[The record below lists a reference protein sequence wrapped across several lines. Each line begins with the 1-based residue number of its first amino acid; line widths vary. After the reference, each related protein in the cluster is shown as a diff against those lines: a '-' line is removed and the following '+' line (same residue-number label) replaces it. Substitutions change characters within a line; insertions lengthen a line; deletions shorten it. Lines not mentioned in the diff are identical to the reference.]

1 MLSKT
6 VLRQAFRTNLDRQED
21 HDPKALARASRDL
34 CVRLLKFLQTQNGV
48 WAGLEPFGFEADI
61 REALVASTHIRWVYP
76 RIEHENK
83 LGFYEV
89 TSRDLLIK
97 SELGI
102 AEPDPARATRVAREE
117 LDGLLVP
124 GLAFDEAG
132 NRLGRGRGYYD
143 RALAEI
149 IYTRQAAGPASL
161 GQPLK
166 IGIALDRQIAQ
177 QTLPHDSH
185 DIAMDLIITESRT
198 LKSNS
203 ERSLS

>member
-6 VLRQAFRTNLDRQED
+6 VLRQAFRTNLSRDEV
-21 HDPKALARASRDL
+21 HDSQALATASRAL
-34 CVRLLKFLQTQNGV
+34 CSRLTEFLKSQTGL
-48 WAGLEPFGFEADI
+48 WAAFEPFGFEADI
-61 REALVASTHIRWVYP
+61 RDAIAASPHIRWVYP
-76 RIEHENK
+76 RIEHDVN
-83 LGFYEV
+83 LSFYEIA
-89 TSRDLLIK
+89 SREQLIK
-97 SELGI
+97 NDLGI
-102 AEPDPARATRVAREE
+102 CEPDPTRATQVGRDE
-117 LDGLLVP
+117 LNGLLVP
-124 GLAFDEAG
+124 GLAFDESG

-149 IYTRQAAGPASL
+149 IYTRQAAGQTFL

-185 DIAMDLIITESRT
+185 DIAMDLIITETRT